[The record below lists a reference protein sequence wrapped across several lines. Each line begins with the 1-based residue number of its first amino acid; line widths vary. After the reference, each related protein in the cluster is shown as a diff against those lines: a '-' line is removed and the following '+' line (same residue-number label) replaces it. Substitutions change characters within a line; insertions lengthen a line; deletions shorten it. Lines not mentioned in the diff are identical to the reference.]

1 MDTGNIVKK
10 FFVKVDR
17 RLSFPNFDFL
27 IYIFNEQPT
36 EVANVIFSKNV
47 ITFHVFSTESGKKM
61 YLSFDYFECISIT

>member
-36 EVANVIFSKNV
+36 EVANVIFSENV
-47 ITFHVFSTESGKKM
+47 IVFHAFSIESEKKN
-61 YLSFDYFECISIT
+61 CT